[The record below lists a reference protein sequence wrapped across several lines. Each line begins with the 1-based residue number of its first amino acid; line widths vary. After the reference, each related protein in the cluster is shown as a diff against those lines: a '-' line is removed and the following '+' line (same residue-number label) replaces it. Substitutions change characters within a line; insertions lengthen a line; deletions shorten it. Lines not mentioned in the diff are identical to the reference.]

1 MKHLKIFKT
10 ESERAAYIAE
20 TPLPTYPYVHYVEET
35 KGVEYSGAEVDIP
48 FYFES
53 IEGLSVKFSNKYQYS
68 RDGVSWSDGTSSTTI
83 TFNTGER
90 VYFRATGLTASSS
103 SGIGKFTISTGTA
116 KIGGN
121 LMSMLYGEDYRGKTT
136 IEQPYAFQSLFQG
149 CSRLKSAKR
158 LALPATTLVTYCYSS
173 MFRGCTSLVNAPAL
187 PATTLTNYCYSGM
200 FYGCTSLV
208 NAPELPATTLAERCY
223 SNMFYGCTSLV
234 NAPAL
239 PATTLSGYCYEYMF
253 WGCTSLV
260 NAPALP
266 ATTLVTYCYSSMF
279 RG

>member
-187 PATTLTNYCYSGM
+187 PAATLVIY
-200 FYGCTSLV
+200 
-208 NAPELPATTLAERCY
+208 CY
-223 SNMFYGCTSLV
+223 SNMFSGCSKLNYIKAMFTTNPSSSYTSDWV
-234 NAPAL
+234 NGVAAEGTFVKNAE
-239 PATTLSGYCYEYMF
+239 ATWNVTGVNGVPSGWTIINE
-253 WGCTSLV
+253 
-260 NAPALP
+260 
-266 ATTLVTYCYSSMF
+266 
-279 RG
+279 